1 MAEELLLDVRELE
14 PPEPLVRVLAA
25 AEQLQPGCR
34 IRMVQRFEPYPLYPM
49 LQERGFCYRV
59 EPRDATR
66 YDILIWRADD
76 PASGSLA

>member
-25 AEQLQPGCR
+25 AEQLLPGRR
-34 IRMVQRFEPYPLYPM
+34 IRMVQRFEPFPLYPM

-59 EPRDATR
+59 EPRDATC

-76 PASGSLA
+76 PASGSRE